1 LGADRAANLLRCFQ
15 ILIVLFVAF
24 LLDVSCGLFVFVATR
39 HLFERIAPSGVMHSF
54 VGGKFEL
61 EKPRGYP
68 PRREL

>member
-1 LGADRAANLLRCFQ
+1 VLSDFDRVVCRIF
-15 ILIVLFVAF
+15 
-24 LLDVSCGLFVFVATR
+24 LDVSCGLFVFVATR

-54 VGGKFEL
+54 VGRKLEL